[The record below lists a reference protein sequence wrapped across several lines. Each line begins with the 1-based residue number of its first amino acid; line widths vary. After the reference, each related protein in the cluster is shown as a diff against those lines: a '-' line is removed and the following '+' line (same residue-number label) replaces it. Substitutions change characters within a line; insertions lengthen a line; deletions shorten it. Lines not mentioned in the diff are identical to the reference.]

1 MVPLRAGLIQWN
13 RRARRTG
20 HRTPRVIGPRREERT
35 VRIGVMGN
43 GHVGLVTCLSLAEIG
58 HDVVGTDVDAAKMRR
73 LQSGTVG
80 FYEPELDDAL
90 PRLLSSGRLR
100 FTGEA
105 AAALDSAEVVFICVG
120 TPAGP
125 DGEADLTAV
134 DAAAVDVAH
143 HARGRIVLVQ
153 KSTVPVGT
161 AERIAAIIELE
172 RRDPGLTVEIVSNPE
187 FLREGHALS
196 DALNPERIVVGA
208 RSPWAVARMRRLF
221 APLIQRG
228 ARFVAT
234 DPHTAELAK
243 LACNGFLATKIS
255 FANALA
261 RIAERAG
268 ADVDVV
274 TAVMG
279 DDPRIGRDFLGAGL
293 GYGGYCLP
301 KDVPALER
309 MADRFG
315 YDFGLLRETI
325 RINDEALDTV
335 AANVA
340 RVVGS
345 IHRPRIGL
353 LGLAFKP
360 GTDDVRNSPAME
372 LVRRFLDGGAD
383 VVAYDPRVTRDATT
397 TLPALEHAAD
407 AASVA
412 NDADCVVV
420 ATDWPEFAEL
430 DLRDLASRTRRAVL
444 VDGRNLID
452 ADRAGEAGF
461 VYIGVGRPAPVP
473 TVRTEVA

>member
-1 MVPLRAGLIQWN
+1 M
-13 RRARRTG
+13 
-20 HRTPRVIGPRREERT
+20 
-35 VRIGVMGN
+35 RIGVMGN
-43 GHVGLVTCLSLAEIG
+43 GHVGLVTCLSLAHIG
-58 HDVVGTDVDAAKMRR
+58 HDVVGTDVDAAKMQR
-73 LQSGTVG
+73 LQSGEIS
-80 FYEPELDDAL
+80 FFEPDVDQAL
-90 PRLLSSGRLR
+90 PRLLSTGRLR
-100 FTGEA
+100 FTAVAER
-105 AAALDSAEVVFICVG
+105 ALDGAEVIFICVG
-120 TPAGP
+120 TPAGM
-125 DGEADLTAV
+125 DGEADLEAV
-134 DAAAVDVAH
+134 DAAAVDVAR

-172 RRDPGLTVEIVSNPE
+172 RRDPGLSVEIVSNPE
-187 FLREGHALS
+187 FLREGHALG

-208 RSPWAVARMRRLF
+208 RSPWAIAQMRHLF
-221 APLIQRG
+221 APLTERG

-279 DDPRIGRDFLGAGL
+279 EDPRIGPEFLDAGL

-309 MADRFG
+309 MAERLG
-315 YDFGLLRETI
+315 YDFGMLRETI

-340 RVVGS
+340 TVVGG
-345 IHRPRIGL
+345 IRRPRIGI

-360 GTDDVRNSPAME
+360 GTDDVRNSPAVE
-372 LVRRFLDGGAD
+372 LARRFLARDAE
-383 VVAYDPRVTRDATT
+383 VVAYDPRVTPEAIG
-397 TLPALEHAAD
+397 LPGLEHAGDALTVAD
-407 AASVA
+407 G
-412 NDADCVVV
+412 ADCIVV

-430 DLRDLASRTRRAVL
+430 DLRDLASRTRRAVM
-444 VDGRNLID
+444 VDGRNLIN
-452 ADRAGEAGF
+452 AERAEGAGF
-461 VYIGVGRPAPVP
+461 AYIGVGRASPVS
-473 TVRTEVA
+473 TMRTEVA